1 MEHHYLLHDLGWLMA
16 TAAFV
21 SILLRSLKQPAIIGY
36 LLAGVLLG
44 PYLLPWTPLHD
55 PENLQSLSEL
65 GVLFLMFYIG
75 LEFDLGKLKPVA
87 PAAVLGLA
95 LQTILMLVI
104 GTSVGQWL
112 DWSTAQG
119 LFLGGILAISS
130 SMVCFNLIQERGDI
144 HRPYAQITAGV
155 LILEDILAIILL
167 VVLAGVGVSGEL
179 DYGAVGQ
186 TTFFVGIFVVAVFL
200 IGKLLAPS
208 AIGILNR
215 IGSAETMTLF
225 VVGFI
230 FLVSLLAAQAKF
242 SLALGSFLAGAIFS
256 RSAISHEIER
266 LTNPIR
272 DFFSALFFVTI
283 GTLVNPYDIWENIGM
298 VLLVT
303 VLMIVGKFLTC
314 WTGFVLAAVPP
325 GVATRASLAKV
336 QIGEFGFVIA
346 ALGLSL
352 GVTNPAMKAVTTG
365 VAVISIMFTPIA
377 FGFEGTIR
385 SAASRLIP
393 GKIQAVLTLYLSWVE
408 TVKITLRSSS
418 LLRVIQRP
426 LIRIGIDFLML
437 TALLIVGSLAARW
450 LGDSTWQR
458 LLWGAVALASIPFHV
473 DILRSLD
480 VITLALSEVALS
492 RPMLQPLARGP
503 ARALW
508 RMGAFSLIL
517 FGFAGLFLIAAAPYF
532 PSGTS
537 LAVFAITTL
546 LLLALGWKRAI
557 KLQSQLEYAV
567 VSSMTDV
574 ARRGAK
580 EAVRDAVK
588 SLTKKHP
595 WPVELTE
602 VILPDDSQV
611 IGRTLRQINLRRE
624 TGATVVAVQR
634 GGVTHYDVTPDMPL
648 SPDDHLLLIAEDA
661 QLAKA
666 EDLLKAPAADDR
678 EDVTA
683 EHIFTRLLV
692 AATSRYAGLPLIE
705 TGIRSEHGVTIV
717 GIQRGEEKITGP
729 APDTVLNA
737 GDLLLVMGP
746 ESGVET
752 LRELMV

>member
-1 MEHHYLLHDLGWLMA
+1 MEHHHLLHDIGWLMA

-44 PYLLPWTPLHD
+44 PYLLPWSPLHEG
-55 PENLQSLSEL
+55 ENLQSLSEL

-104 GTSVGQWL
+104 GTTVGQWL

-179 DYGAVGQ
+179 DYGVVGQ

-200 IGKLLAPS
+200 IGKLLAPT
-208 AIGILNR
+208 AISMLNR
-215 IGSAETMTLF
+215 IGSAETLTLF

-230 FLVSLLAAQAKF
+230 FAVSLLAAQANF

-256 RSAISHEIER
+256 RSALSHEIER
-266 LTNPIR
+266 LTTPIR

-283 GTLVNPYDIWENIGM
+283 GTLVNPYDIWAYKGT

-303 VLMIVGKFLTC
+303 VLMICGKFITC

-325 GVATRASLAKV
+325 GTATRASLSKV

-352 GVTNPAMKAVTTG
+352 GVTNEAMKAVTVG

-377 FGFEGTIR
+377 FSLEKMIR
-385 SAASRLIP
+385 STADRVIP
-393 GKIQAVLTLYLSWVE
+393 RRIQAVLTFYVGWVE
-408 TVKITLRSSS
+408 TVKLALQSSS
-418 LLRVIQRP
+418 LLRVIKRP
-426 LIRIGIDFLML
+426 LLRIGIDFLML
-437 TALLIVGSLAARW
+437 TALLIVASLAARW

-458 LLWGAVALASIPFHV
+458 LLWGAVALAAIPFHV

-480 VITLALSEVALS
+480 VVTLALSEVALS
-492 RPMLQPLARGP
+492 RPLLQPLARGP

-517 FGFAGLFLIAAAPYF
+517 VGFVGLFLIACAPYF
-532 PSGTS
+532 PSGMS
-537 LAVFAITTL
+537 LLVFALTTL
-546 LLLALGWKRAI
+546 ILLLLGWKRAV

-567 VSSMTDV
+567 LTSMTDV

-580 EAVRDAVK
+580 EAVSDAMK
-588 SLTKKHP
+588 AITKKHP
-595 WPVELTE
+595 WPVELAE
-602 VILPDDSQV
+602 VAIPDDSFV
-611 IGRTLRQINLRRE
+611 VGRTLRQINLRRE

-634 GGVTHYDVTPDMPL
+634 GGVIHYDVTPDIPL
-648 SPDDHLLLIAEDA
+648 SPDDHLLLIAEED

-666 EDLLKAPAADDR
+666 DELLSRPAELDR
-678 EDVTA
+678 EDTA
-683 EHIFTRLLV
+683 LEHTFTRLVV
-692 AATSRYAGLPLIE
+692 AATSAYCGMPLIE
-705 TGIRSEHGVTIV
+705 TGIRSDFGVTIV
-717 GIQRGEEKITGP
+717 GIQRGDKKITGP
-729 APDTVLNA
+729 SPDTPLLA

-746 ESGVET
+746 EAGVEA
-752 LRELMV
+752 LQDRMV